1 MADVA
6 KLLEREGC
14 SFPSKALVVEW
25 FGDFVVEVA

>member
-14 SFPSKALVVEW
+14 NFPSKALVVKW
-25 FGDFVVEVA
+25 FVVEMA